1 MAKSKQEPTVPPK
14 HVRRKEFY
22 KRLRE
27 SCNDFQKNEISEK
40 AIIIESPNNQ
50 DYEKL
55 TMKREI
61 ETKRHLLIIDN
72 DKIYGR

>member
-27 SCNDFQKNEISEK
+27 
-40 AIIIESPNNQ
+40 
-50 DYEKL
+50 
-55 TMKREI
+55 
-61 ETKRHLLIIDN
+61 KRHPLIIDN